1 MGRLFMACYFKQRL
15 NSKTAKLLRRRK
27 REVGLKCCKPD
38 LNLYQQ
44 NEQNNS
50 TYLHRV
56 LTRCEVIRFQLST
69 PDILHLQVLTQPQI
83 ADNQP
88 LFFCIAVIFDF
99 FVVV

>member
-1 MGRLFMACYFKQRL
+1 MACYFKQRL

-50 TYLHRV
+50 TYLHSV

-69 PDILHLQVLTQPQI
+69 HITSTS
-83 ADNQP
+83 ADTTTNRRQS
-88 LFFCIAVIFDF
+88 A
-99 FVVV
+99 FVFLYSCNI